1 MEKVLF
7 EFDRNQSQESH
18 QFTVRLSSWKKMDG
32 GWTRTGGIK
41 SRFLGDKELI
51 SASMAERALFKLAL
65 KSELEQRKIEGRF
78 FSNAEAFTLLR
89 IGSEYL
95 ADFVSNSQKSG
106 LLVHGDGTNTA
117 FEIKRNRIPEIK
129 VNPDSFDLY
138 IEGSH
143 SEACLFII
151 RSMPVTYVFPK
162 EIVQLHRGIT
172 YKFIRELP
180 IRRRLPPAEFET
192 QVFRLIQM
200 PERVK
205 VLSGKEI
212 EIAERLEVIPVLN
225 FEDKLKRAELIFLYN
240 GVAVKDSQ
248 RRKAV
253 CDKNEMFACH
263 RDFRR
268 EKRCQEKLLK
278 LGFFY
283 RPADHYNW
291 FLSIKPLE
299 AVVSDLE
306 ASGFRLRFHNKPLG
320 RLPPVRWRT
329 KTDNRC
335 IHIGGSIVGNGFES
349 DAIDLLHAHRH
360 GRSVIAQ
367 PDGSFSVIPNALKGL
382 LGRLNALGRLSDKQ
396 IEFGRADFASLAS
409 YFEDQTLETDEAYA
423 DLCAFGKAFDAVDRY
438 PLPDDLKHILRPYQ
452 ILGYNW
458 LRTLNDL
465 DLNGI
470 LADDMGL
477 GKTLQVLCLLSALKN
492 KRILEGPSLLL
503 VPKTLIHNWKIEI
516 EKFTPDLT
524 YHIHAG
530 QHRKQD
536 VALFKNRDIVIT
548 SYGLARTDVTQ
559 LRGLTWNYL
568 ILDEAHAIK
577 NPSAQI
583 SKAVKTIP
591 ARRRLSLTGTPVEN
605 TPLDLWSQFDFLMP
619 GFLFNLKRFKRRY
632 VSQCSN
638 LDELRLKTTPYIL
651 RRMKSQVLKEL
662 PPKTEITIRCEFKPG
677 QKEAYQE
684 ALAAGRLEIN
694 GNEHL
699 ASLDL
704 LTILLRLRQIACHPE
719 LVNKKPPKSQ
729 GSGKLDTVAHMAMEI
744 LSEGHRILIFSQFTG
759 HLNIVKSVFDEERV
773 PSFYLDGTTK
783 NRAAVIDKFK
793 AYEGACLFFISLKT
807 GGTGLNLAEASYVF
821 ILDPWWNPAVENQA
835 IDRCYRIG
843 QKHPVTVY
851 KFITKDSIEEK
862 VDALKHLKKEM
873 EGRIIDA
880 SDVDYAP
887 KTPEKMRDLIGLT

>member
-1 MEKVLF
+1 MF
-7 EFDRNQSQESH
+7 EFDINQSQESH
-18 QFTVRLSSWKKMDG
+18 QFTVRLSSWKKIDD
-32 GWTRTGGIK
+32 GWTRTGGNK
-41 SRFLGDKELI
+41 SRFPSDKDLI
-51 SASMAERALFKLAL
+51 SASMTERALFKLAL

-95 ADFVSNSQKSG
+95 ADFVSDSQKSG
-106 LLVHGDGTNTA
+106 MLVHGDGTDTA
-117 FEIKRNRIPEIK
+117 FEIKRNRMPEIK
-129 VNPDSFDLY
+129 VNSDSLELY
-138 IEGSH
+138 IEGRH
-143 SEACLFII
+143 SKASLFII
-151 RSMPVTYVFPK
+151 RHRPVTYVFPK
-162 EIVQLHRGIT
+162 EIVQLQRGIP

-180 IRRRLPPAEFET
+180 INRHLSQAECET
-192 QVFRLIQM
+192 QVFRLIQT

-205 VLSGKEI
+205 VLSGREI
-212 EIAERLEVIPVLN
+212 EIAERSEGIPILN

-253 CDKNEMFACH
+253 CDKNEMFTCY

-268 EKRCQEKLLK
+268 EKEFQEKLIE
-278 LGFFY
+278 LGFFS

-299 AVVSDLE
+299 AIVSDLE
-306 ASGFRLRFHNKPLG
+306 ESGFRLRLNNKPLG

-329 KTDNRC
+329 KTDDRRIN
-335 IHIGGSIVGNGFES
+335 ILGSIIGNGFES
-349 DAIDLLHAHRH
+349 DTIDILHAHRR
-360 GRSVIAQ
+360 GRSVIAL
-367 PDGSFSVIPNALKGL
+367 PDGSFSVIPNELKGL
-382 LGRLNALGRLSDKQ
+382 LGRLNAFGRLSDKQ

-409 YFEDQTLETDEAYA
+409 CFKDQTLETDEAYA
-423 DLCAFGKAFDAVDRY
+423 DLCAFGKAFDAIDRY
-438 PLPDDLKHILRPYQ
+438 PLPDHLKNILRPYQ

-458 LRTLNDL
+458 LRTLNAL
-465 DLNGI
+465 GLNGI

-477 GKTLQVLCLLSALKN
+477 GKTLQVLCLISSLKN
-492 KRILEGPSLLL
+492 ERIMEGPSLLL

-516 EKFTPDLT
+516 ERFTPDLT

-530 QHRKQD
+530 KHRKQD
-536 VALFKNRDIVIT
+536 TALFKKRDIVII
-548 SYGLARTDVTQ
+548 SYGLARTDVTK
-559 LRGLTWNYL
+559 LCGLTWDYL

-577 NPSAQI
+577 NPSSQI

-591 ARRRLSLTGTPVEN
+591 AKRRLSWTGTPVEN

-619 GFLFNLKRFKRRY
+619 GFLFNLKRFKRQY
-632 VSQCSN
+632 VNQCSD
-638 LDELRLKTTPYIL
+638 LDALRLKTKPYIL

-662 PPKTEITIRCEFKPG
+662 PPKSEITILCEFTPG
-677 QKEAYQE
+677 QKKAYQE
-684 ALAAGRLEIN
+684 TLAAGRREIN
-694 GNEHL
+694 EKEHM

-719 LVNKKPPKSQ
+719 LVNKKQPKSQ

-759 HLNIVKSVFDEERV
+759 HLNIVKSVFDEKRV

-783 NRAAVIDKFK
+783 NRAALIDKFK
-793 AYEGACLFFISLKT
+793 AYDGACLFFISLKT
-807 GGTGLNLAEASYVF
+807 GGIGLNLAEASYVF

-862 VDALKHLKKEM
+862 VDALKHQKKEM

-887 KTPEKMRDLIGLT
+887 MTPERMRDLIGLT